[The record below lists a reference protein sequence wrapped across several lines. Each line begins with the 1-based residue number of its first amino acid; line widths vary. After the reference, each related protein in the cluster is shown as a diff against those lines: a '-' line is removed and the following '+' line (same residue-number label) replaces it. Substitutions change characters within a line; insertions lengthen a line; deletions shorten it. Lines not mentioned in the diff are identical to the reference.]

1 MLAQAVAASQQSTL
15 SDTQRVRGRESAG
28 GGPSGMQR
36 WRRRIYDKWMRVSL
50 TPCLHC
56 NHRARGWELTPLA
69 DGNADRHHHTDLSV
83 LRCPPSPPSLPPSLS
98 PSPPSQRVNAETAIF
113 TAGYVILTLLINAP
127 LCKWV
132 CLCAL
137 YTHASPVPL
146 FPSPS
151 PHTCIS
157 HPSSLPPS
165 RSPLMTALKLDRIS
179 EEAIQMRRHVSAMR
193 GRGAGKKHS
202 RTRRLA
208 TWAKAGGS
216 PPPPIHPP
224 THPHSLPPPRS
235 KHCSRASARTALPR
249 CR

>member
-69 DGNADRHHHTDLSV
+69 DGNADRHHRTDLSV
-83 LRCPPSPPSLPPSLS
+83 LLLSPIPSLPPSLS

-132 CLCAL
+132 CLRAL
-137 YTHASPVPL
+137 YTHASPVPP
-146 FPSPS
+146 FPSPY
-151 PHTCIS
+151 P
-157 HPSSLPPS
+157 SLPTYLHF
-165 RSPLMTALKLDRIS
+165 SPL
-179 EEAIQMRRHVSAMR
+179 
-193 GRGAGKKHS
+193 
-202 RTRRLA
+202 
-208 TWAKAGGS
+208 
-216 PPPPIHPP
+216 
-224 THPHSLPPPRS
+224 LPPP
-235 KHCSRASARTALPR
+235 LP
-249 CR
+249 